1 MKIPKTVNRLCRT
14 CKKHTPQKVALNK
27 RKAASSLSRGSKV
40 RSRLRGL
47 ARGTGNLGRYS
58 KPAVTKF
65 KRAGAKNTKK
75 TDIRYTCTICKKS
88 SCQPSGMRAKKV
100 ELI

>member
-1 MKIPKTVNRLCRT
+1 MKIPKTITRLCKH
-14 CKKHTPQKVALNK
+14 CKKHTQQKVALNK

-47 ARGTGNLGRYS
+47 ARGVGSHGRYS

-75 TDIRYTCTICKKS
+75 TDIRYTCNECKKS
-88 SCQPSGMRAKKV
+88 SCQPSGIRSKRV